1 MIRRPPRSTQQPTLF
16 PYTTLFRSDRHALD
30 VSHRQ
35 LQEALAHLREVVRVA
50 GRQEAD
56 RALAALAVLDPL
68 ARERLGHLP
77 GRLVRG
83 EDERHRTAE
92 DTLED
97 RPDDRVVRAP
107 EDDGV
112 DARVAERRGD
122 LADGLGRLVAEGV
135 GTFDERDEARA
146 RDGDDLDARV
156 VRVNERLV
164 ASARD
169 GRLGREQADA

>member
-1 MIRRPPRSTQQPTLF
+1 
-16 PYTTLFRSDRHALD
+16 
-30 VSHRQ
+30 
-35 LQEALAHLREVVRVA
+35 REVVRVA

-77 GRLVRG
+77 GRLLRG

-97 RPDDRVVRAP
+97 RPDDPVVRAP

-122 LADGLGRLVAEGV
+122 LADGLGRPRAGGGGAVARGDGV
-135 GTFDERDEARA
+135 A
-146 RDGDDLDARV
+146 
-156 VRVNERLV
+156 
-164 ASARD
+164 
-169 GRLGREQADA
+169 